1 MEKAVNRLA
10 CFDARPALGRAR
22 NERVKGTYTFM
33 AIKDQDDS
41 LSPRKRK
48 SQTASASLTGTG
60 GDESSPEVIN
70 AAAVNDIPPQQRKDL
85 DMVHFRDRLF
95 EEMTILE
102 EEREYLR
109 RSSSDMD
116 GNLPEDAEGEED
128 TADLASSLMDKEMDM
143 SVEEEIEER
152 MTAIEHALEKMQDG
166 TYGICDVSGEPIPK
180 SRLELLPWSS
190 LTAQMQAMTEG
201 E

>member
-1 MEKAVNRLA
+1 
-10 CFDARPALGRAR
+10 
-22 NERVKGTYTFM
+22 M
-33 AIKDQDDS
+33 AIKNQDDS
-41 LSPRKRK
+41 PSPRKRK

-60 GDESSPEVIN
+60 GDNSSPEVIN
-70 AAAVNDIPPQQRKDL
+70 QAAAGDIPVQQRKDL
-85 DMVHFRDRLF
+85 DVSHYRDRLF
-95 EEMTILE
+95 EEMTKLE
-102 EEREYLR
+102 EERDYVR
-109 RSSSDMD
+109 RSTSDMD

-143 SVEEEIEER
+143 SVEEEIEET
-152 MTAIEHALEKMQDG
+152 MNAIEHALQKIEDG

-190 LTAQMQAMTEG
+190 LTAQMQAMSEG

>member
-1 MEKAVNRLA
+1 
-10 CFDARPALGRAR
+10 
-22 NERVKGTYTFM
+22 M
-33 AIKDQDDS
+33 AIKNQDDS

-48 SQTASASLTGTG
+48 SQTASASLAGTG
-60 GDESSPEVIN
+60 GDDSSPEVIN
-70 AAAVNDIPPQQRKDL
+70 DAVAGDIPPQQRKDL
-85 DMVHFRDRLF
+85 DVSHYRDRLF
-95 EEMTILE
+95 EEMTKLE
-102 EEREYLR
+102 EERDYVR

-143 SVEEEIEER
+143 SVEEEIEETL
-152 MTAIEHALEKMQDG
+152 MAIEHALEKIQDG

-190 LTAQMQAMTEG
+190 LTAQMQAMAEG

>member
-1 MEKAVNRLA
+1 M
-10 CFDARPALGRAR
+10 P
-22 NERVKGTYTFM
+22 
-33 AIKDQDDS
+33 IKNQDDS
-41 LSPRKRK
+41 PSPRKRK

-60 GDESSPEVIN
+60 GDNAPVEVVN
-70 AAAVNDIPPQQRKDL
+70 AVAADVIPPQKRKDL

-95 EEMTILE
+95 EEMAKLE
-102 EEREYLR
+102 EERDYLR
-109 RSSSDMD
+109 RSTSDMD

-143 SVEEEIEER
+143 SVEEEIEE
-152 MTAIEHALEKMQDG
+152 TLSAIEHAFQKIEDG

-180 SRLELLPWSS
+180 TRLELLPWSS
-190 LTAQMQAMTEG
+190 LTAQMQAMAEG